1 MPSGWSVLIAGV
13 HVALTHRRLVMLACI
28 GWEDT
33 RGSSD
38 ARSLHLPR
46 HGIHGCHSLPKP
58 THDKAPLA
66 QSWRRCPA
74 RYLHGTSH
82 RCAALNSARLAKQDP
97 TAPSIVAPLC
107 TASSTAR
114 SKPDR
119 SLCIRLPAAVFKES
133 SAQGGQGSWRMM
145 RAARVLARLQHLAAA
160 AAAGRRD
167 QLPVFR
173 VPATLPPG
181 CGSSEGAMGLPGNTH
196 ARGSNTHT

>member
-33 RGSSD
+33 HGSSA

-46 HGIHGCHSLPKP
+46 HGMHGCHSLPKP

-97 TAPSIVAPLC
+97 PAPSIVAPLC

-145 RAARVLARLQHLAAA
+145 RAAR
-160 AAAGRRD
+160 AGTPSA
-167 QLPVFR
+167 L
-173 VPATLPPG
+173 
-181 CGSSEGAMGLPGNTH
+181 GSSSSWPQGSIASVPRASNLATWLWQQRRRHGP
-196 ARGSNTHT
+196 AR